1 MNANELRRAFVDFFV
16 GREHH
21 HEASASLIPHDPT
34 LLFTVAGMVPF
45 KPYFLGDEVAP
56 WPRAV
61 TVQKCVRA
69 GGKHNDLDEIGH
81 TSRHLTF
88 FEMLGNFSFGDYFK
102 EKAIPYAW
110 EFVTQT
116 LGLDPD
122 RLWVTVH
129 LTDDEAAEIWR
140 DVVGVPAERIQRLDE
155 DNYWRM
161 ADTGP
166 CGPCSEIFWDKG
178 PAYGA
183 DGGPA
188 FGGAERFI
196 EIWNLVFMQFDQR
209 ADGTQV
215 ALPRPSIDTGAGLER
230 ILSVLQD
237 VDSVWDT
244 EEFQQ
249 LLAVA
254 SRLAGRPYGSDPR
267 SDVSMRILADHA
279 RSTAFLVNDG
289 VFPSNNDRGY
299 VLRRIMRR
307 AIRHAY
313 IVGIEELVLPE
324 MIDSVVDIMGTDY
337 PELAKNHDFIREVAQ
352 REEERFR
359 QTLKT
364 GSGILDVELDQLASA
379 GGTVLSGDVAFLLHD
394 TYGFPLEVT
403 QEIVAERSLTVD
415 NEGFSRAMQQQRKR
429 AKDARKVEGGTVD
442 VEPYL
447 EVLATFGPTEFVGR
461 DHNEIESRVLHVDDA
476 SIVLD
481 RTTFYAESG
490 GQVGDTGTITGPS
503 GSVRVIDTQSIAGAL
518 TRHIIE
524 PVDGRIEVGQTVVA
538 AIDVERRNAIRR
550 HHTGTHILHWALR
563 NVLGEHVKQQ
573 GSYVSPDRLRFDFS
587 HYQGLTD
594 AEIRAIEDLANHEVL
609 DNARV
614 RHYETT
620 KESAEQLGAIAFFGD
635 KYGDIVRVL
644 EAGEH
649 SLELCGGTH
658 VRALGDIGPMKI
670 VSEGSIG
677 SNIRRLEAV
686 AGFGPIDRLR
696 DEEAK
701 LARAAELVGVPA
713 GELVQGIEK
722 RLAENKELAAELRQL
737 RQQLAAAGAG
747 DLAAQASNGIVVA
760 RHDGVDRDVLRDLA
774 FAVRDQP
781 GIRAVILGGA
791 PDGGGAALV
800 AAVAKD
806 SGLHAG
812 ELIAEAAKLIKGGG
826 GKGADLAVAGGK
838 DAAGIDAALAAAR
851 AAAGL

>member
-1 MNANELRRAFVDFFV
+1 M
-16 GREHH
+16 
-21 HEASASLIPHDPT
+21 
-34 LLFTVAGMVPF
+34 
-45 KPYFLGDEVAP
+45 
-56 WPRAV
+56 

-110 EFVTQT
+110 EFVTET

-122 RLWVTVH
+122 KLWVTVH
-129 LTDDEAAEIWR
+129 VSDDEAEAIWR
-140 DVVGVPAERIQRLDE
+140 EVVGVPAERIQRLDE

-161 ADTGP
+161 VDTGP

-178 PAYGA
+178 PTYGEG
-183 DGGPA
+183 GGPA
-188 FGGAERFI
+188 HGDPERFV
-196 EIWNLVFMQFDQR
+196 EIWNLVFMQFEQR
-209 ADGTQV
+209 ADGTQIP
-215 ALPRPSIDTGAGLER
+215 LPKQNIDTGAGLER
-230 ILSVLQD
+230 ILSVLQN

-244 EEFQQ
+244 DEFQR

-254 SRLAGRPYGSDPR
+254 SRLGGAPYGSDPR
-267 SDVSMRILADHA
+267 SDISMRILADHA

-313 IVGIEELVLPE
+313 MVEIEQLVLPE
-324 MIDSVVDIMGTDY
+324 MIDAVIDIMGADY

-364 GSGILDVELDQLASA
+364 GSGILDVELDKLAA
-379 GGTVLSGDVAFLLHD
+379 TGATMLSGDVAFLLHD

-403 QEIVAERSLTVD
+403 QEIVAERNLTVD
-415 NEGFSRAMQQQRKR
+415 NESFTRAMKQQRKR
-429 AKDARKVEGGTVD
+429 AQDARKVEGGAVD

-447 EVLATFGPTEFVGR
+447 DVLATFGSTEFVGR
-461 DHNEIESRVLHVDDA
+461 DHYEIEARALHVDDT

-481 RTTFYAESG
+481 RTPFYAESG
-490 GQVGDTGTITGPS
+490 GQVGDTGTITGPT
-503 GSVRVIDTQSIAGAL
+503 GAVRVIDTQSIAGAL
-518 TRHIIE
+518 TRHIVQPI
-524 PVDGRIEVGQTVVA
+524 DGRIEVGQTVVA
-538 AIDVERRNAIRR
+538 AIDGERRDAIRR

-573 GSYVSPDRLRFDFS
+573 GSYVGPDRLRFDFS

-594 AEIRAIEDLANHEVL
+594 DEIRAIEDLANHEVL
-609 DNARV
+609 GNARV

-620 KESAEQLGAIAFFGD
+620 KDHAEQLGAIAFFGD

-644 EAGEH
+644 EAGER

-677 SNIRRLEAV
+677 SNIRRIEAI
-686 AGFGPIDRLR
+686 AGYGPIERLR
-696 DEEAK
+696 DDEAK

-722 RLAENKELAAELRQL
+722 RLAETKELVAELRQL
-737 RQQLAAAGAG
+737 RQQLATSGAG
-747 DLAAQASNGIVVA
+747 DLAAEAVDGIVIA
-760 RHDGVDRDVLRDLA
+760 RRDGLDRDALRDLSL
-774 FAVRDQP
+774 AVRDQP
-781 GIRAVILGGA
+781 GIRAVVLGGA

-806 SGLHAG
+806 SGLNAA
-812 ELIAEAAKLIKGGG
+812 ELIADAVKHIKGGG
-826 GKGADLAVAGGK
+826 GKGADFAVAGG
-838 DAAGIDAALAAAR
+838 
-851 AAAGL
+851 